1 MHGVMQASPLAA
13 RTALS
18 GPKVTARTARAA
30 GARSGLRVRADA
42 KELTFDMKSRI
53 KIQQGIDMLADA
65 VAVTLGPRG
74 RNVVLSEKTGMPQV
88 INDGVTIARA
98 IELTDPVQ
106 NAGAQLIKEVAGR
119 TNDSAGDGTT
129 TASVLA
135 REMIR
140 LGLQSVTAG
149 ANPISINKGINK
161 TRVHL
166 TEKLE
171 ELTKPIN
178 GSADIKAVAS
188 ISAGNNDEIGE
199 MIADA
204 IEKVGAD
211 GVLSIENGS
220 GLDTVVEV
228 EEGMEIDRGY
238 ISPQFVT
245 NNEKLTVEFDGCR
258 VLITDEKIEQVK
270 DLVPILEQVSQDG
283 GDPLLIIAEDITGEA
298 LATLVVN
305 KLRGVLNVAAIKA
318 PGFGERRKS
327 LLQDI
332 AIVTGS
338 TFLAK
343 DLGMGAASATLD
355 ALGYAR
361 KVNIT
366 NNNTTIIADSASREE
381 IDIRVAQLK
390 QELANTDSLY
400 DTQKLSERIAKLAG
414 GVAVIKV
421 GAATETELEDRK
433 LRIEDAKNATFAAI
447 EEGIV
452 PGGGAAFVHLSL
464 MIDDYKET
472 LEDPEER
479 LGAEIVQKALLAPCR
494 IIGNNAG
501 VEGDVIVEKVMKSDW
516 EMGYNAMSGEFINMI
531 EGGVIDPKKVTRS
544 GLMNSCSIAGMV
556 LTTQAVITEIPK
568 APVKMNTGEAMADP
582 NDPAAGTFSL

>member
-1 MHGVMQASPLAA
+1 
-13 RTALS
+13 
-18 GPKVTARTARAA
+18 
-30 GARSGLRVRADA
+30 
-42 KELTFDMKSRI
+42 
-53 KIQQGIDMLADA
+53 
-65 VAVTLGPRG
+65 
-74 RNVVLSEKTGMPQV
+74 
-88 INDGVTIARA
+88 
-98 IELTDPVQ
+98 
-106 NAGAQLIKEVAGR
+106 
-119 TNDSAGDGTT
+119 
-129 TASVLA
+129 
-135 REMIR
+135 MIR

-149 ANPISINKGINK
+149 ANPISINKGIDK
-161 TRVHL
+161 TRRYL

-171 ELTKPIN
+171 ELAKPIS
-178 GSADIKAVAS
+178 GSAEIKAVAS

-220 GLDTVVEV
+220 GLDTTVEV

-245 NNEKLTVEFDGCR
+245 NSERLQVEFEGAR
-258 VLITDEKIEQVK
+258 ILVTDEKIEQVK
-270 DLVPILEQVSQDG
+270 DLVPILEEVSQNG
-283 GDPLLIIAEDITGEA
+283 GDPLLIIAEDVAGEA

-343 DLGMGAASATLD
+343 DLGLGVKSATID

-361 KVNIT
+361 KVTIT
-366 NNNTTIIADSASREE
+366 NNTTTLIADAASRDE

-390 QELANTDSLY
+390 QELAETDSIY
-400 DTQKLSERIAKLAG
+400 DTQKLSERIAKLSG

-452 PGGGAAFVHLSL
+452 PGGGAALAHLSV
-464 MIDDYKET
+464 MVNDFKDT
-472 LEDPEER
+472 LVDPEER
-479 LGAEIVQKALLAPCR
+479 LGAEIVQKALVAPCR
-494 IIGNNAG
+494 IIANNAG
-501 VEGDVIVEKVMKSDW
+501 VEGDVVVEKVLNSDW
-516 EMGYNAMSGEFINMI
+516 EMGYNAMDGTFIDMI

-544 GLMNSCSIAGMV
+544 GLMNACSIAGMV
-556 LTTQAVITEIPK
+556 LTTQAVITEIPEEPMPIGAGPA
-568 APVKMNTGEAMADP
+568 APDP
-582 NDPAAGTFSL
+582 NMPGNFSL

>member
-1 MHGVMQASPLAA
+1 MPSFFSAIRFLRSVRPSVRASPRLAA
-13 RTALS
+13 
-18 GPKVTARTARAA
+18 
-30 GARSGLRVRADA
+30 LRPPPAH
-42 KELTFDMKSRI
+42 LQPS
-53 KIQQGIDMLADA
+53 LPPS
-65 VAVTLGPRG
+65 LLPS
-74 RNVVLSEKTGMPQV
+74 LQV

-98 IELTDPVQ
+98 IELPDPVE

-149 ANPISINKGINK
+149 ANPISINKGIDK
-161 TRVHL
+161 TRRYL

-171 ELTKPIN
+171 ELAKPIS
-178 GSADIKAVAS
+178 GSAEIKAVAS

-220 GLDTVVEV
+220 GLDTTVEV

-245 NNEKLTVEFDGCR
+245 NSERLQVEFEGAR
-258 VLITDEKIEQVK
+258 ILVTDEKIEQVK
-270 DLVPILEQVSQDG
+270 DLVPILEEVSQNG
-283 GDPLLIIAEDITGEA
+283 GDPLLIIAEDVAGEA

-343 DLGMGAASATLD
+343 DLGLGVKSATID

-361 KVNIT
+361 KVTIT
-366 NNNTTIIADSASREE
+366 NNTTTLIADAASRDE

-390 QELANTDSLY
+390 QELAETDSIY
-400 DTQKLSERIAKLAG
+400 DTQKLSERIAKLSG

-452 PGGGAAFVHLSL
+452 PGGGAALAHLSV
-464 MIDDYKET
+464 MVNDFKDT
-472 LEDPEER
+472 LVDPEER
-479 LGAEIVQKALLAPCR
+479 LGAEIVQKALVAPCR
-494 IIGNNAG
+494 IIANNAG
-501 VEGDVIVEKVMKSDW
+501 VEGDVIVEKVLNSDW
-516 EMGYNAMSGEFINMI
+516 EMGYNAMDGTFIDMI

-544 GLMNSCSIAGMV
+544 GLMNACSIAGMV
-556 LTTQAVITEIPK
+556 LTTQAVITEIPEEPMPIGAGPA
-568 APVKMNTGEAMADP
+568 APDP
-582 NDPAAGTFSL
+582 NMPGNFSL

>member
-1 MHGVMQASPLAA
+1 MCAEALNTYRKRFFSQIRETH
-13 RTALS
+13 RTLPFS
-18 GPKVTARTARAA
+18 NK
-30 GARSGLRVRADA
+30 
-42 KELTFDMKSRI
+42 K
-53 KIQQGIDMLADA
+53 
-65 VAVTLGPRG
+65 
-74 RNVVLSEKTGMPQV
+74 V

-98 IELTDPVQ
+98 IELPDPVE

-149 ANPISINKGINK
+149 ANPISINKGITK
-161 TRVHL
+161 TRAFC

-171 ELTKPIN
+171 ELAKPIN
-178 GSADIKAVAS
+178 GSVDIKAVAS

-220 GLDTVVEV
+220 GLETVVEV

-238 ISPQFVT
+238 LSAQFVN
-245 NNEKLTVEFDGCR
+245 NNEKLSVEFEGCR
-258 VLITDEKIEQVK
+258 ILVTDAKIDQVK
-270 DLVPILEQVSQDG
+270 DLVPILEQVSQNG

-305 KLRGVLNVAAIKA
+305 KIRGVLNVAAIKA

-338 TFLAK
+338 TFLAS
-343 DLGMGAASATLD
+343 DLGLGPSAATMD
-355 ALGYAR
+355 CLGYAR
-361 KVNIT
+361 KVTIT
-366 NNNTTIIADSASREE
+366 NNTTTIIADAASRDE

-390 QELANTDSLY
+390 QELAETDSIY
-400 DTQKLSERIAKLAG
+400 DTQKISERIAKLSG

-464 MIDDYKET
+464 MIDEFKET
-472 LEDPEER
+472 LTDPEER
-479 LGAEIVQKALLAPCR
+479 LGADIVQKALLAPCR
-494 IIGNNAG
+494 IIANNAG
-501 VEGDVIVEKVMKSDW
+501 VEGDVVVEKVMKMAW
-516 EMGYNAMSGEFINMI
+516 EMGYNAMSGEYVNML
-531 EGGVIDPKKVTRS
+531 EVGVIDPKKVTRS

-568 APVKMNTGEAMADP
+568 APVRMGAPMADP
-582 NDPAAGTFSL
+582 NDPGMGNFSL

>member
-1 MHGVMQASPLAA
+1 MPLYKDASGQLQEAPVQTKYAGFKVSQPTEFVKKHPRMVQLGMLA
-13 RTALS
+13 
-18 GPKVTARTARAA
+18 
-30 GARSGLRVRADA
+30 
-42 KELTFDMKSRI
+42 I
-53 KIQQGIDMLADA
+53 KIGI
-65 VAVTLGPRG
+65 
-74 RNVVLSEKTGMPQV
+74 K
-88 INDGVTIARA
+88 IAA
-98 IELTDPVQ
+98 
-106 NAGAQLIKEVAGR
+106 AQL
-119 TNDSAGDGTT
+119 
-129 TASVLA
+129 
-135 REMIR
+135 
-140 LGLQSVTAG
+140 
-149 ANPISINKGINK
+149 
-161 TRVHL
+161 
-166 TEKLE
+166 
-171 ELTKPIN
+171 
-178 GSADIKAVAS
+178 AV
-188 ISAGNNDEIGE
+188 
-199 MIADA
+199 
-204 IEKVGAD
+204 
-211 GVLSIENGS
+211 
-220 GLDTVVEV
+220 
-228 EEGMEIDRGY
+228 
-238 ISPQFVT
+238 
-245 NNEKLTVEFDGCR
+245 
-258 VLITDEKIEQVK
+258 
-270 DLVPILEQVSQDG
+270 
-283 GDPLLIIAEDITGEA
+283 
-298 LATLVVN
+298 
-305 KLRGVLNVAAIKA
+305 
-318 PGFGERRKS
+318 S
-327 LLQDI
+327 LP
-332 AIVTGS
+332 A
-338 TFLAK
+338 
-343 DLGMGAASATLD
+343 ATLD

-464 MIDDYKET
+464 MIDDFKET